1 MGGIA
6 DEEKTDLVF
15 AIDQPAS
22 VPASEDEMAKQI
34 IRQMMKSLQS
44 QTSGTEDKDMIEL
57 VNGINQQM
65 TNILRAQMS
74 GVADKGLL
82 AATTTVQDNDECI
95 KAGPLSKD
103 TLEKVKNIARR
114 AEDDE
119 KAKEIM
125 RLISEYA

>member
-1 MGGIA
+1 MG
-6 DEEKTDLVF
+6 KTDLVF

-22 VPASEDEMAKQI
+22 VPASEDEMANQI

-65 TNILRAQMS
+65 TNILKAQMS

-95 KAGPLSKD
+95 KAGPLPKD